1 MEQVK
6 AHSDLTHTDLTGRA
20 RIRNAALVAFVEE
33 GDAASIRGIAR
44 RAGCSPALVQH
55 HFGRKE
61 DLREACDQYV
71 LAFFREQVRT
81 GVSELGIA
89 DADYVAQLYRTAPAV
104 LGYLNRRL
112 VENSSKAQSFF
123 DELVA
128 LTEPYLSPDLSTP
141 VRDRAAVLVA
151 MKLGV
156 HLLRPYLDRTLG
168 LAGDDPAANRRIG
181 AAQLD
186 LFAADLA
193 SAEVMDAAR
202 KATRTEVPG

>member
-1 MEQVK
+1 M
-6 AHSDLTHTDLTGRA
+6 
-20 RIRNAALVAFVEE
+20 VAFVED

-55 HFGRKE
+55 HFGRKK
-61 DLREACDQYV
+61 DLREACDAYV
-71 LAFFREQVRT
+71 LAYFREQVTT

-89 DADYVAQLYRTAPAV
+89 DADYVAQLYRTAPLV
-104 LGYLNRRL
+104 IRYLNRRL
-112 VENSSKAQSFF
+112 LENSSKAQWFF

-128 LTEPYLSPDLSTP
+128 ITEPYLPKDLPTS

-151 MKLGV
+151 MKLGLQ
-156 HLLRPYLDRTLG
+156 LLRPYIDKALG
-168 LAGDDPAANRRIG
+168 IAGDDPAGNQRIG

-186 LFAADLA
+186 LFAADLT

-202 KATRTEVPG
+202 KATRSEVTA